1 MRLYVCRL
9 WSIQSTCG
17 CKLQKSSFKSKA
29 STVSCN
35 FFFLGGG
42 GIETQLSTVKSY
54 ILETNSAVIVEI
66 ESVFEDFTALGARI
80 PSRFVAFHSQ
90 MAPQTVLSF
99 VRFGALRTHVFG

>member
-1 MRLYVCRL
+1 MFVDF
-9 WSIQSTCG
+9 G
-17 CKLQKSSFKSKA
+17 A
-29 STVSCN
+29 SRAHVGVSCKN
-35 FFFLGGG
+35 HHLKVKPVQFPVIFFLGGG